1 MTAVLMEEKSSTST
15 TLSADLLAIFAK
27 ACYLKIFLDEK
38 KSYSDADDALIVYG
52 QEYGQNVSSWKVLK
66 ELGNKPSGV
75 YESLNSFAAVAYGR
89 YDTNN
94 NLQEIVIAYRGTD
107 SILDWTPSNIE
118 ILCNLTPSQKDKAI
132 EFYDKVAANYEGIDI
147 TITGHSLGGAL
158 AQYVAS
164 LKQEPAVTFNAPGV
178 NVPTGGTSE
187 NIINYVNMNDPIGS
201 YREHIGET
209 RYYIADGMYADS
221 KDENNNPKNEFKP
234 HSDYLD
240 QNFDKYIT
248 LPEGYSWNA
257 SKALALY
264 LYDIN
269 NDSNLAGD
277 VVQYLKTKFGL
288 TSNTLKEAVE
298 TVQAVFGET
307 GRMDIIREF
316 RDGNTSYII
325 GSQYTETIMAT
336 ANNDILWGNQGNDNI
351 RGLGGDDKI
360 YGGAGDDVITGDA
373 GNDYLN
379 GGSNYDFYYFHT
391 GDGHDILE
399 EVDEWSLSAVG
410 VYYYTKRGALYV
422 DGVRLMGGRYNEAT
436 NTYEAFQSGISYEWS
451 GINYTDLTINYG
463 AFDSIV
469 IKNFNNGNLGIVF
482 DKSVTTNRANIPN
495 QLTRNK
501 QVPIDLFRDKGVVID
516 DIGLQF
522 YDVNTQKTYDV
533 VNCEATERLLK
544 SYGENFSNAELDE
557 AGNYMLIEE
566 GEKIKLT
573 HRPVDTSVLVQDM
586 QDTISGTMKEQ
597 TDLAIQDDIYI
608 PTSSAEGSPTLQDVY
623 YQYTTK
629 PSGGGILS
637 GIFTLLQIGVCLV
650 TQQWGAA
657 VMIALETGIAG
668 DRVGKIASI
677 ANLAF
682 NALKAVTNVQ
692 GLAGIMTTVTGKEA
706 IINSGSSF
714 VTGFAADVQK
724 SAALSATLTYN
735 NVSAPSWALNS
746 LTSGSAATGM
756 LAGSS
761 LLNFLVNTNTENSG
775 DTASVYTVNAFTG
788 SISGNYE
795 IPSSNVMD
803 ADVSTPEATPKAE
816 ISIDRGCPL
825 VLDLTGDGIKTLN
838 IDDTNIYFNI
848 QNSDFSNKT
857 GWISKYDAFLAV
869 DKDNDGKITRQ
880 EELFGTETQ
889 SGFEVLAD
897 YDSNND
903 GIINSSDSQF
913 SSLKIW
919 QDLNENGITDDGEL
933 KSLTDAGIASI
944 NLNAVKINDEQNNN
958 TITGMST
965 FTTTD
970 GTMLHIYNVNLAF
983 NKIYTQYN
991 GSYELSADVL
1001 DMVWLRGYGQVADL
1015 QLAMTNDEDLKTF
1028 VRELS
1033 RYDDA
1038 KALYDK
1044 MDEFLAKW
1052 IGCEDIA
1059 ADAVQNGINS
1069 REIEILNKYLGL
1081 DLQGEITA
1089 DKKVFFDSA
1098 YQSLKNK
1105 IYTEFIAQTRIG
1117 DAFEIN
1123 YDYKTDSILYN
1134 DNTYENLIEN
1144 LPNQKNFFAS
1154 YIIAKVLN
1162 DSDCL
1167 DGNKLAYTIT
1177 EKGYGASLIS
1187 YLNSGFQFL
1196 EDGSLEILN
1205 PNTPM
1210 YVIGTD
1216 GDDVITGTDN
1226 ADIIYGMDG
1235 DDILNGGAGDD
1246 YLSGGLGDD
1255 TLIGGDGND
1264 TLDGGEGD
1272 DSMQGG
1278 YGNDTYIYEG
1288 GGKDTI
1294 IDERWIKIARQEWY
1308 QSGFWIFKKWKSRWV
1323 YQDKL
1328 VDAGQDTIIFGD
1340 DVKAKDISIT
1350 RNGNDL
1356 IISLLGTDNKLT
1368 VKNWY
1373 ATSEQRVENF
1383 VFADG
1388 FVINSDQIMN
1398 MKRDTSAAD
1407 TLAGSN
1413 NPDFIISSAGN
1424 DTITAGKGD
1433 DAIINFEGDTTYIF
1447 NSGDGNDI
1455 IVDYAGT
1462 DKIKLNTGIN
1472 TEDVKFVRNNKDLIV
1487 SIKDMTDS
1495 VTIINWFE
1503 NDDNKV
1509 ETIEFADGTVYTAS
1523 DILSQISVTVA
1534 TGYDDVIVGTDVGST
1549 LDGLAGNDYIQGG
1562 AGNDTIIGGLGKDIM
1577 KGGAG
1582 DDVYYV
1588 DNSGDSVIENENEGN
1603 DTIYSSISYQ
1613 LPDNVENLT
1622 LIGSGNINAVGNNLN
1637 NTITGND
1644 FDNIINTVSG
1654 TNTAIGGKGNDTYII
1669 SEDNKNDI
1677 IVENVN
1683 EGIDTIKST
1692 VTYTLGENLENL
1704 VLDGEDAINGT
1715 GNSLDNYL
1723 EGNSADNTLNG
1734 GAGNDILYGN
1744 GGNDTLIGGIGNDT
1758 YLVDN
1763 DNVTITENANE
1774 GADTVISLIDYTL
1787 GDNIEN
1793 LQLSGTE
1800 NLSGSGNTLNNTIE
1814 GNDANNILNGKTGN
1828 DTLIGGKG
1836 SDTYIFNSGDGQDII
1851 IEDDPSNI
1859 SLDTIKFGE
1868 GITKDN
1874 IILTKTGFDLI
1885 ITFKN
1890 NSTDKITIKNSNIYK
1905 NSRIEKF
1912 EFADGTI
1919 FDAKELYIKYAS
1931 EGVDKLYSDVN
1942 YLDVTSGASAID
1954 REYDDYGNLIME
1966 RTYGES
1972 GFVLKEV
1979 YYYTNGREQIVRN
1992 YNSLGLL
1999 IDETEY
2005 YKTKYLKTKKECE
2018 YNSDNQ
2024 LIQETNYEGN
2034 TDNEAILDNIVTYS
2048 YNSKGLLSQ
2057 SILKE
2062 KYYGSFRTD
2071 KTVNYIYDSQDRIS
2085 KIETFDGEDD
2095 TLYDERVSYTYN
2107 ANGDITNIKTEVRYN
2122 KVLGINFDGTKNTE
2136 SAIRVDENIT
2146 YTYNSNNQILS
2157 ETVTE
2162 CYAEKVEGTTI
2173 SGKKYS
2179 YNKYEKSRKASET
2192 IYTYDSDGNLL
2203 SKNTTVGYNQES
2215 VGAGGVVTNWA
2226 YRPQEQ
2232 ITYTYQNGRITKEV
2246 VNSSYGEEVTKK
2258 VGTRT
2263 YHYTV
2268 YNMRKTSEKT
2278 YQYNDAGNLT
2288 YTKVI
2293 VGYNKGVPGTTGL
2306 DYVWDYRTDEE
2317 HTYTYNDNG
2326 LLSCDTVTAAYLK
2339 QVTEKVGTANYTY
2352 YKWFTGKT
2360 EEIKYVYDA
2369 YCRVTEENVYKST
2382 SESMWI
2388 SYLYEQTKYTYDD
2401 DGRITRTELIRDGKL
2416 VEVYKYDYTF
2426 DENGYLYKQT
2436 ISKGIISNNSV
2447 TSYKQVDE
2455 ILMNSYYNKLE
2466 GGKENDTLTGGSQND
2481 ELYGNDGN
2489 DILYG
2494 NTGDDIL
2501 DGGSG
2506 ADVMVGGKGNDTYFV
2521 DSTYDKIVEL
2531 QNDGIDT
2538 VNVTYSYTLADNFEN
2553 LNLLTES
2560 NLNGTGNSADN
2571 IINGNSGDNVL
2582 KGLAGDD
2589 IIYGAAGNDSLYGGI
2604 GDDIYMFSAGD
2615 GNDIVSDD
2623 AGIEDII
2630 QFDNSVESSNI
2641 AIFKDGNDLIIDY
2654 GNSLGEDSIIVKN
2667 QEFENNT
2674 VERIQLSDGKYLSN
2688 EDINKIIQN
2697 MTSYAAN
2704 NGIEFTNIESVKNN
2718 EDLMNLVASSWH
2730 V

>member
-1 MTAVLMEEKSSTST
+1 MLDAKTYS
-15 TLSADLLAIFAK
+15 LLAK
-27 ACYLKIFLDEK
+27 AAYTPTVENDDGTKNALENLYSSNSLENPGWEVLEVNGKYYT
-38 KSYSDADDALIVYG
+38 SY
-52 QEYGQNVSSWKVLK
+52 VS
-66 ELGNKPSGV
+66 GFDG
-75 YESLNSFAAVAYGR
+75 VAYGL
-89 YDTNN
+89 DTNDDGIYEEVVVAYAGS
-94 NLQEIVIAYRGTD
+94 QEWFQ
-107 SILDWTPSNIE
+107 DWTINDGE
-118 ILCNLTPSQKDKAI
+118 ILIGQVPSQKTDALA
-132 EFYDKVAANYEGIDI
+132 FYAMVAGTYCTNEQTNIS
-147 TITGHSLGGAL
+147 ITGHSLGGAL
-158 AQYVAS
+158 AQLVECDMGAYT
-164 LKQEPAVTFNAPGV
+164 VTFNAPGMAEQV
-178 NVPTGGTSE
+178 GNTGKKNV
-187 NIINYVNMNDPIGS
+187 INYVNMNDIVGS
-201 YREHIGET
+201 YRAHIGET
-209 RYYIADGMYADS
+209 RYYLPDGKY
-221 KDENNNPKNEFKP
+221 NNEYQP
-234 HSDYLD
+234 HSDYVNQD
-240 QNFDKYIT
+240 FDKYIT

-264 LYDIN
+264 LYDEN

-298 TVQAVFGET
+298 TVEAVFGESN
-307 GRMDIIREF
+307 RLEEVRKYK
-316 RDGNTSYII
+316 DGDTSYIL
-325 GSQYTETIMAT
+325 GSGSDEKLIAGTSVYNVIYGNGGNDSIQGGV
-336 ANNDILWGNQGNDNI
+336 NNDILWGNQGNDGF

-573 HRPVDTSVLVQDM
+573 HKPVDTSVLVQDM

-668 DRVGKIASI
+668 DKVGKIASI

-746 LTSGSAATGM
+746 LTSGSAASSM
-756 LAGSS
+756 LAGSQ
-761 LLNFLVNTNTENSG
+761 LLNFLVNTNTENRG

-788 SISGNYE
+788 NISGNYE
-795 IPSSNVMD
+795 IPTSNVMD

-825 VLDLTGDGIKTLN
+825 VLDLTGDGIRTLN

-857 GWISKYDAFLAV
+857 GWISKYDAFLAI

-889 SGFEVLAD
+889 SGFEVLAN

-903 GIINSSDSQF
+903 GFINSSDSQF

-933 KSLTDAGIASI
+933 KSLTEAGIASI

-1038 KALYDK
+1038 KALYNK

-1162 DSDCL
+1162 DSNCL

-1196 EDGSLEILN
+1196 EDGSLAILN

-1288 GGKDTI
+1288 DGKDTVL
-1294 IDERWIKIARQEWY
+1294 DERWIKIARQEWY

-1340 DVKAKDISIT
+1340 GVKAKDISIT

-1388 FVINSDQIMN
+1388 FVINSGQIMN

-1407 TLAGSN
+1407 TLSGSN

-1447 NSGDGNDI
+1447 NSGDGNDV

-1495 VTIINWFE
+1495 ITIINWFE
-1503 NDDNKV
+1503 NDDNKI
-1509 ETIEFADGTVYTAS
+1509 ETIEFSDGTAYTAS
-1523 DILSQISVTVA
+1523 DILSQISVSVA

-1588 DNSGDSVIENENEGN
+1588 DNSGDSVVENENEGS

-1622 LIGSGNINAVGNNLN
+1622 LIGSGNINAVGNSLN

-1654 TNTAIGGKGNDTYII
+1654 TNTAMGGKGNDTYII
-1669 SEDNKNDI
+1669 SDANKNDL
-1677 IVENVN
+1677 IVENIN
-1683 EGIDTIKST
+1683 EGIDTIKSS
-1692 VTYTLGENLENL
+1692 VTYTLGDNLENL
-1704 VLDGEDAINGT
+1704 VLDGEDEINGT

-1723 EGNSADNTLNG
+1723 EGNSANNTLNG

-1744 GGNDTLIGGIGNDT
+1744 GGSDILAGGTGNDT
-1758 YLVDN
+1758 YLVDS
-1763 DNVTITENANE
+1763 ENATINEKTNE
-1774 GADTVISLIDYTL
+1774 GTDTVVSLIDYTL

-1814 GNDANNILNGKTGN
+1814 GNNADNILNGKKGN

-1836 SDTYIFNSGDGQDII
+1836 SDTYIFNTGDGQDII

-1868 GITKDN
+1868 GITQDN

-1890 NSTDKITIKNSNIYK
+1890 NSADKITIKNSNIDK

-1931 EGVDKLYSDVN
+1931 GGVDKLYSDVN

-1972 GFVLKEV
+1972 GFVSKET

-1992 YNSLGLL
+1992 YNALGLL
-1999 IDETEY
+1999 VDETEY
-2005 YKTKYLKTKKECE
+2005 YSTKYLKSKKECE
-2018 YNSDNQ
+2018 YNSQNQ
-2024 LIQETNYEGN
+2024 LVQETNYEGN

-2048 YNSKGLLSQ
+2048 YNSRGLLSQ
-2057 SILKE
+2057 SVVKE
-2062 KYYGSFRTD
+2062 KYYGNFRTD
-2071 KTVNYIYDSQDRIS
+2071 KTINYSYDSQDRIS
-2085 KIETFDGEDD
+2085 KIETFNGTASDAF
-2095 TLYDERVSYTYN
+2095 DEKISYTYN
-2107 ANGDITNIKTEVRYN
+2107 AHGDITSIKTEVRYN
-2122 KVLGINFDGTKNTE
+2122 KVLGINFDGTKNTTP
-2136 SAIRVDENIT
+2136 AIRVDENIT

-2157 ETVTE
+2157 ETVTS
-2162 CYAEKVEGTTI
+2162 CYGEKVEGTTI
-2173 SGKKYS
+2173 SGKDYS
-2179 YNKYEKSRKASET
+2179 YYKYEKSRKTKET
-2192 IYTYDSDGNLL
+2192 IYTYDSEGNLTG
-2203 SKNTTVGYNQES
+2203 KNTTVGYNQES
-2215 VGAGGVVTNWA
+2215 VGSGGVVTTWA

-2246 VNSSYGEEVTKK
+2246 VNSSYGEELTKK

-2268 YNMRKTSEKT
+2268 YNMRKTSEKS
-2278 YQYNDAGNLT
+2278 YEYNSAGNLT
-2288 YTKVI
+2288 HTKEVI
-2293 VGYNKGVPGTTGL
+2293 GYNKAVLNTSGI
-2306 DYVWDYRTDEE
+2306 DYVWDYRTKAE
-2317 HTYTYNDNG
+2317 HNYTYNANG
-2326 LLSCDTVTAAYLK
+2326 LIECDAVIEDYGK
-2339 QVTEKVGTANYTY
+2339 QVSEKVGTRNYTY

-2360 EEIKYVYDA
+2360 KEIKYVYDD
-2369 YCRVTEENVYKST
+2369 YCRITQENVYKST
-2382 SESMWI
+2382 SESIWTP
-2388 SYLYEQTKYTYDD
+2388 YLYEQTKYTYDA
-2401 DGRITRTELIRDGKL
+2401 DGRITKTELSRNGKL

-2426 DENGYLYKQT
+2426 DVNGYLYKQT
-2436 ISKGIISNNSV
+2436 ISKGVISNNSV
-2447 TSYKQVDE
+2447 TSYKQIDE
-2455 ILMNSYYNKLE
+2455 IFMNSYYNKLE
-2466 GGKENDTLTGGSQND
+2466 GSKGNNTLTGGSQND

-2506 ADVMVGGKGNDTYFV
+2506 SDVMVGGKGDDTYFI
-2521 DSTYDKIVEL
+2521 DSSYDKIVEL
-2531 QNDGIDT
+2531 KDDGIDT
-2538 VNVTYSYTLADNFEN
+2538 VNVTYSYTLSDNFEN

-2560 NLNGTGNSADN
+2560 NLNGTGNSVDN

-2589 IIYGAAGNDSLYGGI
+2589 IIYGSGGNDSLYGGI
-2604 GDDIYMFSAGD
+2604 GDDTYIFSSGD
-2615 GNDIVSDD
+2615 GNDTVTDD
-2623 AGIEDII
+2623 AGIDDVIR
-2630 QFDNSVESSNI
+2630 FDNSVESSNI

-2654 GNSLGEDSIIVKN
+2654 GTALGEDSITVKN
-2667 QEFENNT
+2667 QELENNT

-2730 V
+2730 M

>member
-1 MTAVLMEEKSSTST
+1 MSAVLMEEKSTSIS
-15 TLSADLLAIFAK
+15 LSADLLAIFAK

-66 ELGNKPSGV
+66 DLGNNASGV
-75 YESLNSFAAVAYGR
+75 YETLNSFAAVAYGR

-94 NLQEIVIAYRGTD
+94 KLQEIVIAYRGTD
-107 SILDWTPSNIE
+107 SILDWTPSNLQ
-118 ILCNLTPSQKDKAI
+118 ILLTLTPSQKNKAI
-132 EFYDKVAANYEGIDI
+132 EFYDKVAENYEGIDI

-164 LKQEPAVTFNAPGV
+164 LKQEPAITFEAPGIDI
-178 NVPTGGTSE
+178 PSGGTSE
-187 NIINYVNMNDPIGS
+187 NIINYVNMNDPVGS

-209 RYYIADGMYADS
+209 RYYLPDGMYADS

-240 QNFDKYIT
+240 QDFSKYIT

-264 LYDIN
+264 LYDVK

-277 VVQYLKTKFGL
+277 VVQSLKTLFGL

-298 TVQAVFGET
+298 TAQAVFGET

-316 RDGNTSYII
+316 RDGDTSYII
-325 GSQYTETIMAT
+325 GSQYKENIIAT
-336 ANNDILWGNQGNDNI
+336 ANNDIIWGNQGQDGF

-360 YGGAGDDVITGDA
+360 YGGAGDDIITGDT

-399 EVDEWSLSAVG
+399 EVDEWSLSAAG

-422 DGVRLMGGRYNEAT
+422 DGVRLMGGRYNAET

-469 IKNFNNGNLGIVF
+469 IKNFNNGNLGIIF
-482 DKSVTTNRANIPN
+482 DNSVTTNRANIPN

-557 AGNYMLIEE
+557 QNRYMLIEE

-573 HRPVDTSVLVQDM
+573 HTPVDTSVLVQDM

-668 DRVGKIASI
+668 DKVGKIAGI

-682 NALKAVTNVQ
+682 SALKAVTNVQ
-692 GLAGIMTTVTGKEA
+692 GLTGMMTTVTGKEA
-706 IINSGSSF
+706 IINSGNSF

-746 LTSGSAATGM
+746 LTSGSAASSM
-756 LAGSS
+756 LAGSQ

-788 SISGNYE
+788 NISGNYE
-795 IPSSNVMD
+795 IPTSNVMD

-825 VLDLTGDGIKTLN
+825 VLDLTGDGIRTLN

-857 GWISKYDAFLAV
+857 GWISKYDAFLAI
-869 DKDNDGKITRQ
+869 DKDNDGKITHQ

-913 SSLKIW
+913 GSLKIW
-919 QDLNENGITDDGEL
+919 QDLNENGITDEGEL

-1162 DSDCL
+1162 DSNCL

-1196 EDGSLEILN
+1196 EDGSLAILN

-1288 GGKDTI
+1288 DGKDTVL
-1294 IDERWIKIARQEWY
+1294 DERWIKIARQEWY

-1340 DVKAKDISIT
+1340 GVKAKDISIT

-1388 FVINSDQIMN
+1388 FVINSGQIMN
-1398 MKRDTSAAD
+1398 MKCDTSAAD

-1447 NSGDGNDI
+1447 NSGDGNDV

-1487 SIKDMTDS
+1487 SINDMTDS

-1509 ETIEFADGTVYTAS
+1509 ESIEFADGTVYTAS

-1704 VLDGEDAINGT
+1704 VLDGEEAINGT

-1744 GGNDTLIGGIGNDT
+1744 GGNDTLIGGTGNDT

-1774 GADTVISLIDYTL
+1774 GTDTVISLIDYTL

-1814 GNDANNILNGKTGN
+1814 GNDADNILNGKTGN

-1890 NSTDKITIKNSNIYK
+1890 NSTDKITIKNSNIDK

-2024 LIQETNYEGN
+2024 LVQETNYEGN

-2122 KVLGINFDGTKNTE
+2122 KVLGINFDGTKNTTP
-2136 SAIRVDENIT
+2136 AIRVDENIT

-2157 ETVTE
+2157 ETVTS
-2162 CYAEKVEGTTI
+2162 CYGEKVEGTTI
-2173 SGKKYS
+2173 SGKDYS
-2179 YNKYEKSRKASET
+2179 YYKYEKSRKTKET
-2192 IYTYDSDGNLL
+2192 IYTYDSEGNLTG
-2203 SKNTTVGYNQES
+2203 KNTTVGYNQES
-2215 VGAGGVVTNWA
+2215 VGSGGVVTTWA

-2246 VNSSYGEEVTKK
+2246 VNSSYGEELTKK

-2268 YNMRKTSEKT
+2268 YNMRKTSEKS
-2278 YQYNDAGNLT
+2278 YEYNSAGNLT
-2288 YTKVI
+2288 HTKEVI
-2293 VGYNKGVPGTTGL
+2293 GYNKAVLNTSGI
-2306 DYVWDYRTDEE
+2306 DYVWDYRTKAE
-2317 HTYTYNDNG
+2317 HNYTYNANG
-2326 LLSCDTVTAAYLK
+2326 LIECDAVIEDYGK
-2339 QVTEKVGTANYTY
+2339 QVSEKVGTRNYTY

-2360 EEIKYVYDA
+2360 KEIKYVYDD
-2369 YCRVTEENVYKST
+2369 YCRITQENVYKST
-2382 SESMWI
+2382 SESIWTP
-2388 SYLYEQTKYTYDD
+2388 YLYEQTKYTYDA
-2401 DGRITRTELIRDGKL
+2401 DGRITKTELSRNGKL

-2426 DENGYLYKQT
+2426 DVNGYLYKQT
-2436 ISKGIISNNSV
+2436 ISKGVISNNSV
-2447 TSYKQVDE
+2447 TSYKQIDE
-2455 ILMNSYYNKLE
+2455 IFMNSYYNKLE
-2466 GGKENDTLTGGSQND
+2466 GSKGNNTLTGGSQND

-2506 ADVMVGGKGNDTYFV
+2506 SDVMVGGKGDDTYFI
-2521 DSTYDKIVEL
+2521 DSSYDKIVEL
-2531 QNDGIDT
+2531 KDDGIDT
-2538 VNVTYSYTLADNFEN
+2538 VNVTYSYTLSDNFEN

-2560 NLNGTGNSADN
+2560 NLNGTGNSVDN

-2589 IIYGAAGNDSLYGGI
+2589 IIYGSGGNDSLYGGI
-2604 GDDIYMFSAGD
+2604 GDDTYIFSSGD
-2615 GNDIVSDD
+2615 GNDTVTDD
-2623 AGIEDII
+2623 AGIDDVIR
-2630 QFDNSVESSNI
+2630 FDNSVESSNI

-2654 GNSLGEDSIIVKN
+2654 GTALGEDSITVKN
-2667 QEFENNT
+2667 QELENNT

-2730 V
+2730 M